1 MRPTNP
7 FTGIGAPPAGP
18 VIAVKIDDTFNG
30 RPQLGIDQA
39 DIVYVEQVEAGLTR
53 LLAIFASKRPVV
65 EPVRSV
71 RASDPELLTQYG
83 SIVVAASG
91 GAGDSLQAVSHSII
105 HGVYNG
111 GPGFARDFGRSVP
124 YNLTLNTSVL
134 AAAFRTAGKAKSIGF
149 TWSATVPSGAS
160 TRSGRSFRTTIG
172 GANTAPV
179 GFDYDPAS
187 KRYVR
192 VIDGARQTAA
202 DGAAISTPNVIIQY
216 CDVSVNPGD
225 VDVVGNVS
233 KYTHSVGHGPVA
245 VFRDGR
251 EIVGT
256 WSRPTSAAGTTLR
269 TAQGKPISLK
279 PGGDMDLAGGEGHT
293 AVSALTAWPAR
304 PSASATDGPERRR
317 SVRKLGRMSE
327 QDHTERAV
335 GAHLVGTARVKRG
348 MAEMLKGGVIMDVV
362 TPEQAKIA
370 EDAGAVAVMALER
383 VPADIRAQ
391 GGVSRMSDPDMIDG
405 IISAV
410 SIPVM
415 AKARIGHFVEAQVL
429 QALGVDYVDES
440 EVLTPADYANHI
452 DKWAFTVPFVC
463 GATNLGEALR
473 RITEGAAMIRSKG
486 EAGTG
491 DVSNAVTHMRQIR
504 SEIRRLTALPEDELY
519 RRRQAVA
526 GALRARR
533 RGGPGR
539 QAAGRAVHRRWHR
552 HARRRGDDDAAR
564 RGGRLRR
571 LGHLQV
577 RQPRASRGGDRQG
590 DDLL

>member
-1 MRPTNP
+1 MIVLNRVRALSTKQKVIAGVSAAVVVAAGVGIGIATTQNTPSRPVAAGATLTPTPTPPSSATPTPRPKPKPKPKPVRPTNP

-71 RASDPELLTQYG
+71 RASDPELLTQFG

-172 GANTAPV
+172 GANTALV
-179 GFDYDPAS
+179 GFDYDPAA

-192 VIDGARQTAA
+192 VIDGSRQTAA
-202 DGAAISTPNVIIQY
+202 DGAAVSTPNVVIQY
-216 CDVSVNPGD
+216 CDVTVNPGD

-233 KYTHSVGHGPVA
+233 KYTHSVGRGPVA

-256 WSRPTSAAGTTLR
+256 WSRPRAASGTTLR
-269 TAQGKPISLK
+269 TPQGTPIFLK
-279 PGGDMDLAGGEGHT
+279 PGGTWILLVAKGT
-293 AVSALTAWPAR
+293 PLSA
-304 PSASATDGPERRR
+304 
-317 SVRKLGRMSE
+317 
-327 QDHTERAV
+327 H
-335 GAHLVGTARVKRG
+335 
-348 MAEMLKGGVIMDVV
+348 
-362 TPEQAKIA
+362 
-370 EDAGAVAVMALER
+370 
-383 VPADIRAQ
+383 
-391 GGVSRMSDPDMIDG
+391 
-405 IISAV
+405 
-410 SIPVM
+410 
-415 AKARIGHFVEAQVL
+415 
-429 QALGVDYVDES
+429 
-440 EVLTPADYANHI
+440 
-452 DKWAFTVPFVC
+452 
-463 GATNLGEALR
+463 
-473 RITEGAAMIRSKG
+473 
-486 EAGTG
+486 
-491 DVSNAVTHMRQIR
+491 
-504 SEIRRLTALPEDELY
+504 
-519 RRRQAVA
+519 
-526 GALRARR
+526 
-533 RGGPGR
+533 
-539 QAAGRAVHRRWHR
+539 
-552 HARRRGDDDAAR
+552 
-564 RGGRLRR
+564 
-571 LGHLQV
+571 
-577 RQPRASRGGDRQG
+577 
-590 DDLL
+590 